1 MPEPYN
7 RAPGAPRRSRLGDGA
22 LMYLV
27 GGSMIS
33 AIFVVPLLWEI
44 LRSFQS
50 PGAIVS
56 PPSLKSFSNL
66 GFANYTK
73 LLEGDD
79 ILRNVVNSLIVAVA
93 TAAITAVVATLAG
106 YGFGRFRFRG
116 SGTAFG
122 LVLLGFM
129 VPFQAVVV
137 PLFLELKLFHLLNS
151 LPGLALFYTAFNLPF
166 GTYLMR
172 NTFKQ
177 VPNELTDSAMVDGAS
192 VVTTLTRVL
201 RPLIIPGIATTVLY
215 AFLFSWT
222 EFLGAL
228 TFTTNDS
235 IYTLP
240 VALVNVESSDTYG
253 QIDFGVLVAGAVIA
267 MVPCIIIY
275 VALQRYYVRGLISGA
290 VKG

>member
-1 MPEPYN
+1 MAE
-7 RAPGAPRRSRLGDGA
+7 RPRRVTPTRRSKSETGTLF
-22 LMYLV
+22 YVV
-27 GGSMIS
+27 GGSMIA
-33 AIFVVPLLWEI
+33 AIFVVPLVWEI
-44 LRSFQS
+44 LRSFEA

-56 PPSLKSFSNL
+56 PPSFKN
-66 GFANYTK
+66 FAHLSVSNYTK
-73 LLEGDD
+73 LLNGDK
-79 ILRNVVNSLIVAVA
+79 ILHNVVNSLVVAIG
-93 TAAITAVVATLAG
+93 TAAVTAFVATLAG
-106 YGFGRFRFRG
+106 YGFGRFKFRG
-116 SGTAFG
+116 SGAIFG

-137 PLFLELKLFHLLNS
+137 PLFLELKVFHLLNS

-172 NTFKQ
+172 NTFRQ
-177 VPNELTDSAMVDGAS
+177 VPDELVDSAMVDGAS
-192 VVTTLTRVL
+192 IITTLTRVL

-228 TFTTNDS
+228 TFTTNDA

-253 QIDFGVLVAGAVIA
+253 QIDYGVLVAGAVIA

-275 VALQRYYVRGLISGA
+275 VALQRYYVRGLVSGA

>member
-1 MPEPYN
+1 
-7 RAPGAPRRSRLGDGA
+7 
-22 LMYLV
+22 V
-27 GGSMIS
+27 GGCLIA
-33 AIFVVPLLWEI
+33 AIFVVPLIWEV
-44 LRSFQS
+44 LRSFEA

-56 PPSLKSFSNL
+56 PPSFKNFSHL
-66 GFANYTK
+66 SVGNYTK
-73 LLEGDD
+73 LFNGDD
-79 ILRNVVNSLIVAVA
+79 IVRNVVNSLIVAVA
-93 TAAITAVVATLAG
+93 TAIVTAFIATLAG
-106 YGFGRFRFRG
+106 YGFGRFKFRG
-116 SGTAFG
+116 SGAIFG

-137 PLFLELKLFHLLNS
+137 PLFLELKVFHLLNS
-151 LPGLALFYTAFNLPF
+151 RPGLALFYTAFNLPF

-172 NTFKQ
+172 NTFRQ
-177 VPNELTDSAMVDGAS
+177 VPDELVDSAMVDGAS
-192 VVTTLTRVL
+192 IVTTLTRVL
-201 RPLIIPGIATTVLY
+201 RPLIVPGIATTVLY

-253 QIDFGVLVAGAVIA
+253 QIDYGVLVAGAVIA

-275 VALQRYYVRGLISGA
+275 VALQRYYVRGLVSGA

>member
-1 MPEPYN
+1 MGGGGP
-7 RAPGAPRRSRLGDGA
+7 L
-22 LMYLV
+22 YLV
-27 GGSMIS
+27 GGAMIS
-33 AIFVVPLLWEI
+33 AVFVVPLLWEV
-44 LRSFQS
+44 LRSFQPS
-50 PGAIVS
+50 SAIIS
-56 PPSLKSFSNL
+56 APSLKSFSHL
-66 GFANYTK
+66 SFGNYTK

-79 ILRNVVNSLIVAVA
+79 ILRNVGNSLIVAVA

-116 SGTAFG
+116 SGAAFG

-137 PLFLELKLFHLLNS
+137 PLFLELKVFHLLNS
-151 LPGLALFYTAFNLPF
+151 LAGLALFYTAFNLPF

-172 NTFKQ
+172 NTFRQ
-177 VPNELTDSAMVDGAS
+177 VPDELTDSAMVDGAS
-192 VVTTLTRVL
+192 VITTLTRVL
-201 RPLIIPGIATTVLY
+201 RPLIVPGVATTVLY
-215 AFLFSWT
+215 GFLFAWT

-240 VALVNVESSDTYG
+240 VALSNVESSDTYG
-253 QIDFGVLVAGAVIA
+253 QIDFGVLVAGSVIA

-275 VALQRYYVRGLISGA
+275 VALQRYYVRGLVSGA

>member
-1 MPEPYN
+1 M
-7 RAPGAPRRSRLGDGA
+7 RSQTSTAMAPRRRKLSPGTPL
-22 LMYLV
+22 YLV
-27 GGSMIS
+27 AGTMIS

-44 LRSFQS
+44 MRSVQS
-50 PGAIVS
+50 PGSIVS
-56 PPSLKSFSNL
+56 APSLKSFSNL
-66 GFANYTK
+66 GFHNYIE
-73 LLEGDD
+73 LLSGDD

-93 TAAITAVVATLAG
+93 TSAITAIVATLAG
-106 YGFGRFRFRG
+106 YGFGRFKFRG
-116 SGTAFG
+116 SGIAFA
-122 LVLLGFM
+122 LVLVAFM
-129 VPFQAVVV
+129 VPFQAVLT
-137 PLFLELKLFHLLNS
+137 PLFLELHYLHLLNS

-172 NTFKQ
+172 NTFLQ
-177 VPNELTDSAMVDGAS
+177 IPNELTDAAKVDGAS
-192 VVTTLTRVL
+192 VITTLTRVL
-201 RPLIIPGIATTVLY
+201 RPLVVPGIATTVLY

-253 QIDFGVLVAGAVIA
+253 QINYGVLIAGAVIA
-267 MVPCIIIY
+267 MIPCIVIY
-275 VALQRYYVRGLISGA
+275 VALQRYYVRGLVSGA